1 MNDLSNIS
9 DLQVKKTSGDT
20 YEPPHEVYKEQA
32 EQKRNLIEE
41 ALQELNPEALFM
53 DGLDSAILGVGGQF
67 GAQLVETLFR
77 PTLRPLMFEQ
87 GMSHLEANEYYE
99 YNVAGAYVGE
109 NTPIIIRDLNEL
121 HLTYGV

>member
-1 MNDLSNIS
+1 MATE
-9 DLQVKKTSGDT
+9 VKELG
-20 YEPPHEVYKEQA
+20 EH
-32 EQKRNLIEE
+32 KRTLTEE
-41 ALQELNPEALFM
+41 ALQELNPDALFM

-67 GAQLVETLFR
+67 GAQLVVYSESAIIES
-77 PTLRPLMFEQ
+77 LMIED

-121 HLTYGV
+121 EISYGVSSPPLQWG